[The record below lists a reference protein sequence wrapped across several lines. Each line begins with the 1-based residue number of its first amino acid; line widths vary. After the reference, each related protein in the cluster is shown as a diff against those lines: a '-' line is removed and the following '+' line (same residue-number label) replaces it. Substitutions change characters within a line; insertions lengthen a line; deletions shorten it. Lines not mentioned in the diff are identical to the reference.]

1 MPKKRFHQAR
11 YSKPQ
16 STAPAS
22 LSISS
27 GGGGGAAGAGSGRGS
42 RRNSQHDDTSTN
54 RGVNELL
61 ADLRRT
67 GLGGGGGGA
76 IQRAVEIPPT
86 LPPVLRNILQLPE
99 PPALRP
105 RRPDRRRTHAGPP
118 PPRSWIS
125 GADRAAE
132 LRKLQQFGRPEDREH
147 RPLPGVYAPEE
158 GSLIDAVLRRFAFDW
173 AFQREYCQYCLFDL
187 PKHLRAALVTYLGVW
202 NPEGVRVED
211 IQAILLPPD
220 DEEDDDQGRLSPS
233 SANEYFSHLDL
244 TGSVGRSLKL
254 RELGR
259 FLFPARL
266 LHSTGTEMKESWD
279 APEDISAVTVPRP
292 LLPNLT
298 HLALGIRPDCA
309 QSVSWRQLLAFVA
322 HCPTLTHLS
331 LAFWPE
337 PSLTPNAKLASFIT
351 PYGRTVQYS
360 GTGPYSHSLD
370 NDWSEAIV
378 VLRRLSKT
386 LYGLEY
392 LDLTGCGDWYSTLWS
407 TVGREAVDWVGDW
420 GKISTLLLYPGYR
433 LSEDAGAAER
443 AKYWEIAQ
451 NAERVERHIAA
462 KRAGRGRFIT
472 VETAKRSEF
481 G

>member
-1 MPKKRFHQAR
+1 MPKKRYHQAR

-27 GGGGGAAGAGSGRGS
+27 GWS
-42 RRNSQHDDTSTN
+42 RRNSQHQHDETN

-67 GLGGGGGGA
+67 RLGGGGGA
-76 IQRAVEIPPT
+76 IQRPVEIPPT
-86 LPPVLRNILQLPE
+86 LPPVLRDILQLPE
-99 PPALRP
+99 LPALRP

-118 PPRSWIS
+118 APRSWLS
-125 GADRAAE
+125 GADRAAG
-132 LRKLQQFGRPEDREH
+132 LRKLQQYGRPGDGDH
-147 RPLPGVYAPEE
+147 RPLPGMYRPAE
-158 GSLIDAVLRRFAFDW
+158 GSLIDIVLRRVAFDW
-173 AFQREYCQYCLFDL
+173 EFQREYGRYYLYDL
-187 PKHLRAALVTYLGVW
+187 PKHLREALVTYLGIW
-202 NPEGVRVED
+202 NSDGVSVED
-211 IQAILLPPD
+211 LNAVLLPPPMEEG
-220 DEEDDDQGRLSPS
+220 DEEYEHGRLSPS
-233 SANEYFSHLDL
+233 SANEYFTHLDL
-244 TGSVGRSLKL
+244 TGSLGRSLKL
-254 RELGR
+254 KELGR
-259 FLFPARL
+259 FLFPSRL
-266 LHSTGTEMKESWD
+266 QQPTDMDTRESWD
-279 APEDISAVTVPRP
+279 APEDISITVPRP

-298 HLALGIRPDCA
+298 HLSLGIRPDCA
-309 QSVSWRQLLAFVA
+309 QAVSWRQLLGFVA

-337 PSLTPNAKLASFIT
+337 PSLTPNAKLASFVT
-351 PYGRTVQYS
+351 AQGRTVPYS

-407 TVGREAVDWVGDW
+407 TVGHETIDWVGDW
-420 GKISTLLLYPGYR
+420 GKISTLLLYPGYQ
-433 LSEDAGAAER
+433 LSEEAGPAEK
-443 AKYWEIAQ
+443 AKYWETAQ
-451 NAERVERHIAA
+451 NAERVERHIAS

-472 VETAKRSEF
+472 VETAKRSQF